1 MRDMLRRLD
10 KEMKDESRNR
20 EKKVDFFL
28 KNQMKTDLTR
38 EQILNGHF
46 SIQLNKT
53 RILLDERKSM
63 LMTVSNWKKQ
73 ENREI
78 MIEEKLCTS
87 LACQEL
93 SALEIIEGTFV
104 TE

>member
-1 MRDMLRRLD
+1 MRRLD

-20 EKKVDFFL
+20 EKKVGFFF
-28 KNQMKTDLTR
+28 KKQMKTDLTR

-63 LMTVSNWKKQ
+63 LMTVSN
-73 ENREI
+73 
-78 MIEEKLCTS
+78 
-87 LACQEL
+87 
-93 SALEIIEGTFV
+93 
-104 TE
+104 